1 MARQTIT
8 DWEKD
13 FAEISKFT
21 KSGKVAAEFLDFE
34 QPLLMA
40 RMRMARMSALVE
52 GASIALI
59 SARVLGE

>member
-40 RMRMARMSALVE
+40 RMSALVE

-59 SARVLGE
+59 SARVIGE